1 MFIERK
7 PRKKIEKK
15 IVLTEGVLRC
25 IIKEVLEEALGSFKK
40 QEELGEY
47 CAEIIRQ
54 MINNGEVKRTIRW
67 NDKNIKKIN
76 LEHKPTENYLGKLT
90 SYDFYNK
97 TLNIHVGRNIKKY
110 NNVAEVISHELMH
123 GNIYLSPKHYETS
136 LKMEL
141 DTPDYYDDLIKTL
154 DNVDGIAYNFAYGLY
169 SIFYQEAQAII
180 SQTATEIR
188 GSINKREIDTIT
200 KKEFI
205 DLIRQCKSYNI
216 FKLNISDCCDI
227 IDTMSDKEIQC
238 LIVYPFKNNKI
249 NINISFVKKMNRR
262 IREVSNEALRKCIN
276 NAMIVYYD
284 LDKEGKTI

>member
-1 MFIERK
+1 MIIERK

-15 IVLTEGVLRC
+15 IVLTESVLHC
-25 IIKEVLEEALGSFKK
+25 IIRETLEEALGSFRR
-40 QEELGEY
+40 QEGLAEY
-47 CAEIIRQ
+47 CAGVIKQ
-54 MINNGEVKRTIRW
+54 MVDNGERKKVIDW
-67 NDKNIKKIN
+67 NVDNIKKIII
-76 LEHKPTENYLGKLT
+76 EYEPTENHLGKLT
-90 SYDFYNK
+90 SYDFINK
-97 TLNIHVGRNIKKY
+97 TLKISVGRNIEKY
-110 NNVAEVISHELMH
+110 GNVAEIISHELMH

-141 DTPDYYDDLIKTL
+141 DTPDYYDNLIEL
-154 DNVDGIAYNFAYGLY
+154 LNNEDGIVYNFAYGLY
-169 SIFYQEAQAII
+169 SIFYQEMQAII

-188 GSINKREIDTIT
+188 GLINRKEIDTIT

-227 IDTMSDKEIQC
+227 IDTMSDKEIQY

-249 NINISFVKKMNRR
+249 DISTSFVKKMNKR

-284 LDKEGKTI
+284 LEKEGKIK